1 MFHHVSVSNL
11 HWSAQKRMQR
21 LFRRG
26 ERRNSITIVVYSG
39 SIMRSMCIILYNQPH
54 YESMTR
60 ARSNITACQL
70 RRRQRSTLGR
80 LRRHIFM
87 TTVGLAVGYF
97 RHTRTHRDTC
107 TCLECLSKLYCI
119 SGEAALT
126 CWPHSHSALTC
137 CWSHIKGTSF
147 SVLIA
152 NHIGL
157 CGGCITS
164 LHVCICGWCSCVKN
178 VIKIQEVGKSCIYMC
193 FF

>member
-1 MFHHVSVSNL
+1 MQHRSSRNVTVNWFQMFHHVSVSNL
-11 HWSAQKRMQR
+11 HWSAQKRMQQ

-39 SIMRSMCIILYNQPH
+39 SITRSMCIILHNQPH

-97 RHTRTHRDTC
+97 RDTHTHTGTHVLVLNVSLSYTVSLERLRWHVGRTLAR
-107 TCLECLSKLYCI
+107 LSHVV
-119 SGEAALT
+119 EATLKAL
-126 CWPHSHSALTC
+126 HSAFLSPT
-137 CWSHIKGTSF
+137 
-147 SVLIA
+147 L
-152 NHIGL
+152 
-157 CGGCITS
+157 
-164 LHVCICGWCSCVKN
+164 
-178 VIKIQEVGKSCIYMC
+178 
-193 FF
+193 